1 MIHQNINSL
10 QNKFEELKFITDK
23 IKASMIVLTKTKI
36 DSTYPDSQFR
46 MQNYRMFRNDR
57 KKGGGGVLV
66 YASSKIP
73 ARRIKPK
80 VNYKTIEPLV
90 LEVKLENT
98 QVVLLGLYRPPRPRS
113 PNYFSVLEDELN
125 NLFSWIT

>member
-1 MIHQNINSL
+1 
-10 QNKFEELKFITDK
+10 
-23 IKASMIVLTKTKI
+23 MIVLTKTKI

-73 ARRIKPK
+73 ASRIKPK